1 MKLERARQ
9 RRLERQL
16 KEERESKILQEA
28 ISGLNDHNDN
38 QVNHRQHA
46 ETQRGLIVYNFLF

>member
-16 KEERESKILQEA
+16 KEERESKILQGA

-46 ETQRGLIVYNFLF
+46 ETQRGLIIYNF